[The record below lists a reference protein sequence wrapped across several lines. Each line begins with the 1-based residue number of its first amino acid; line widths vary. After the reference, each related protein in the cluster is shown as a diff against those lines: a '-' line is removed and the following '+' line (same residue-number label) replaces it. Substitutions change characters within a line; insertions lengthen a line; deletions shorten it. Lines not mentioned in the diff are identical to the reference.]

1 MALKVWN
8 GTAWTSASAIK
19 VWNGTAWT
27 SASSGKVWN
36 GSAWVNFFGGLPI
49 LPQFNNTTYDIELSA
64 SYDDLEGQP
73 GSATVEILLNNDGTG
88 AYRYTTYTVPT
99 TNFLSFTWLPS
110 GDSASNY
117 YAYMDAPAGNSFGG
131 GSSATGSSLVL
142 STGRIWVLTS
152 FVGTNPG
159 SDEKSLASTLRIKNS
174 SGTDLVARTL
184 SMETFVTL
192 GAA

>member
-1 MALKVWN
+1 MALKVWS
-8 GTAWTSASAIK
+8 GSAWQQASAIK

-27 SASSGKVWN
+27 SATAGKVWN

-49 LPQFNNTTYDIELSA
+49 LPQFNNTTYDIELDA
-64 SYDDLEGQP
+64 SYFDLEGEP
-73 GSATVEILLNNDGTG
+73 GSATVEVLLNNDGTG

-99 TNFLSFTWLPS
+99 TNFLTFTWLPS

-117 YAYMDAPAGNSFGG
+117 YAYMDAPSGDSFNG

-142 STGRIWVLTS
+142 STSRIWGLTS

-159 SDEKSLASTLRIKNS
+159 TDEKLLTSTLRIKNS
-174 SGTDLVARTL
+174 SGTDLVARTIA
-184 SMETFVTL
+184 METSAVL
-192 GAA
+192 GNL